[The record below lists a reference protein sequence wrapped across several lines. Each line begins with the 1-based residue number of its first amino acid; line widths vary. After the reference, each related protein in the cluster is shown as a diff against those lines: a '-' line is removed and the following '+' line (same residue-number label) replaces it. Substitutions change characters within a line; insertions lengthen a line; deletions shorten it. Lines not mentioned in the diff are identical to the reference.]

1 MREAMMEIESLT
13 AQIREFAAKRD
24 WEQFH
29 SPKNLSC
36 ALVVE
41 AAELLELFQ
50 WMKEDDSRQIEG
62 KSLARVKEEI
72 ADCQIYLLRLSD
84 VLGISIPTVVK
95 AKMEKNE
102 ARYPVDKAKGSSK
115 KYNEL

>member
-1 MREAMMEIESLT
+1 MEIDSLA
-13 AQIREFAAKRD
+13 AQLREFAAKRD

-36 ALVVE
+36 ALMVE

-50 WMKEDDSRQIEG
+50 WMKEDESRRIEG
-62 KSLARVKEEI
+62 QTLAKVKDEI
-72 ADCQIYLLRLSD
+72 ADIQIYLLRLSD
-84 VLGISIPTVVK
+84 VLGISIPEVVK
-95 AKMEKNE
+95 MKMDKNE
-102 ARYPVDKAKGSSK
+102 AKYPVEKARGSSK